1 MEKLYHSAA
10 EFVKS
15 GGKNGKI
22 PANRQQDGWVVA
34 AKLWNVLEIE
44 QRVWYKCI
52 HTQIEAGMGP

>member
-22 PANRQQDGWVVA
+22 PANRQQDDLVVA
-34 AKLWNVLEIE
+34 VKLWNVLKIE

-52 HTQIEAGMGP
+52 HTQIEAGMGT